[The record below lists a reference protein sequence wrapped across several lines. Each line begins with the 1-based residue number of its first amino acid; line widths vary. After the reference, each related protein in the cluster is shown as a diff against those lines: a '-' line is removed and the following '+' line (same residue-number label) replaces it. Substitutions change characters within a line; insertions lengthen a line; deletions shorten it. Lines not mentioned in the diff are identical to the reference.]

1 MREGDKKQPGAL
13 KILELQKQGTAK
25 NLYIASSAFLEIS
38 LGFRETVE
46 WKLITETFRNL
57 RGLTS
62 IVKEVPMNSAIMSR
76 AMDLQAIVQNCD
88 LYHSLHAATAI
99 EIDEWIISDDV
110 FYDTIPNLRRTT
122 LTEYIDD
129 LEPAMTARPAGH

>member
-46 WKLITETFRNL
+46 WKLIIETFRNL

-62 IVKEVPMNSAIMSR
+62 IVREVPLDSTIMSR
-76 AMDLQAIVQNCD
+76 AMDLQANVPNCD
-88 LYHSLHAATAI
+88 LYHSLHASTAL
-99 EIDEWIISDDV
+99 EIDAWVISDDV
-110 FYDTIPNLRRTT
+110 FYDVIPNLRRST
-122 LTEYIDD
+122 LREYVDD
-129 LEPAMTARPAGH
+129 LEPAMTARPAGR